1 MTGREQQGML
11 GKSTDDQR
19 LLLFRRFSVT
29 LKRIP
34 GFIFILEP
42 IRKLFSS
49 RKQLVAIPDFDG
61 RLKVKLRLDEHMQSQ
76 IFWYGYYSRDI
87 VLLMNRILRP
97 GMVALDVGAN
107 IGEITMAAARRV
119 GSNGHVYS
127 FEPMASI
134 YPRLKEHVAM
144 NGMNQVTPIAKGLSD
159 RTGTAT
165 LFLAEAAFEDGTRHD
180 GLGTLYPTAS
190 RSVAAGDV
198 ELTTLDEF
206 CTNSNITRIDLVKID
221 VEGAELDVLKGGLT
235 SIARFQPFLI
245 VEVQRETTRA
255 AGYES
260 EDIISLLKSMGYTFF
275 VIGRKARL
283 HPLGK
288 MGLANF
294 QNVLCV
300 PAGVEV
306 P

>member
-1 MTGREQQGML
+1 MTGKEQEGIL
-11 GKSTDDQR
+11 GKSMNDQ
-19 LLLFRRFSVT
+19 LLLLLRRFSVT

-34 GFIFILEP
+34 GFIFLLEP
-42 IRKLFSS
+42 MRKLFAS
-49 RKQLVAIPDFDG
+49 RKQPVVVSDFDG
-61 RLKVKLRLDEHMQSQ
+61 HLKVKLRLDEHMQSQ

-87 VLLMNRILRP
+87 VLLMNRILQPR
-97 GMVALDVGAN
+97 MVVLDVGAN
-107 IGEITMAAARRV
+107 IGEITMAAAQRV

-127 FEPMASI
+127 FEPMTPLYS
-134 YPRLKEHVAM
+134 RLTEHLGM

-159 RTGTAT
+159 RIGTAT
-165 LFLAEAAFEDGTRHD
+165 IFSAEAPFEDGTRHD

-190 RSVAAGDV
+190 RSVAAGDI

-206 CTNSNITRIDLVKID
+206 CSSSNITRIDLVKID
-221 VEGAELDVLKGGLT
+221 VEGAELAVLKGGLT

-245 VEVQRETTRA
+245 VEVQTETA
-255 AGYES
+255 QDAGYKS

-283 HPLGK
+283 RPLGEA
-288 MGLANF
+288 GLASF